1 MRFLYIVLFWLYVTN
16 IMATHIVGGEMIYDQ
31 LGNNNYRIT
40 LKVYRDC
47 YNGIPP
53 FDGDFSSS
61 SNVATAFITVYQ
73 SNGSVLFGRYDIGAP
88 IITPIPPSINNP
100 CIITPNN
107 VCVEEGLYTYTLNLP
122 PINGGYDVIYQRC
135 CRNQTILNLVQ
146 PGGTGSTYYAHING
160 PEVIAFNS
168 SPRFKKFPPIFIC
181 QGLNIAFDHSA
192 TDPDGD
198 QLVYSLCAP
207 FNGLDGCCP
216 SITASNSAVST
227 GPNSFCTS
235 PPPFCSS
242 VAIPPPFPNVA
253 FTSSF
258 TGSYPMASNPAIN
271 INSVTGF
278 LNGRP
283 SMVGQWVVGVCVQEF
298 RAGNLIGT
306 HYRDFQFNVV
316 TCSVTVVSLIEPQIG
331 RCNGSAFNFVNQS
344 IGGTTFHWDFGVTAT
359 ATDTSNL
366 PNPSYTYQD
375 TGKYL
380 VSLIT
385 NPNKPCADTTK
396 DTFYVY
402 PKIDIGFIPPPK
414 QCLKGNTFD
423 FKMQGTYIN
432 NATFKWEF
440 TANATP
446 SVATTKTVTNVVFD
460 TSGVYTIKLY
470 GKQLSCID
478 SMIDTIRVIDRPRAK
493 IRNFP
498 TKLCDPA
505 RVAFSNG
512 STSELP
518 IRFVWYF
525 SDGTTSKEFEPLKVF
540 TPPGVYSITLTAITD
555 TLCKDTSK
563 FVINTVTVN
572 PTPIADFIAT
582 PTVVSIFDAD
592 ILFTDKSTP
601 DVTTWEYDYGD
612 GIGSTI
618 ANSSHTYRNYGDFRV
633 TQKVS
638 NAFRCR
644 DSISKDIKIL
654 PEHRFWIPNTFTP
667 NYDDVNDIF
676 KPAIIGVEDYNFEI
690 YDRWGEL
697 IFKTN
702 DIDRGWN
709 GKIDSKLC
717 KQDVYV
723 WRITFKNV
731 VSKKNELH
739 IGHVLLLRSDF

>member
-1 MRFLYIVLFWLYVTN
+1 MRLLYIVFCWLYVTN
-16 IMATHIVGGEMIYDQ
+16 MMATHIVGGEMIYDQ

-53 FDGDFSSS
+53 FDGDFSGGT
-61 SNVATAFITVYQ
+61 NGATAFITVYQ

-88 IITPIPPSINNP
+88 VITPIPPSINNP
-100 CIITPNN
+100 CILTPNN

-122 PINGGYDVIYQRC
+122 PINGGYDIIYQRC
-135 CRNQTILNLVQ
+135 CRNNTILNLVQ
-146 PGGTGSTYYAHING
+146 PGGTGSTYYTHING

-216 SITASNSAVST
+216 SITASNTTPNT
-227 GPNSFCTS
+227 GTNSFCNS

-253 FTSSF
+253 FTSSY
-258 TGSYPMASNPAIN
+258 TGSYPLASNPAIS
-271 INSVTGF
+271 INSITGF

-283 SMVGQWVVGVCVQEF
+283 TMIGQWVVGVCVQEF

-316 TCSVTVVSLIEPQIG
+316 TCSVTVVSLIEPQVN
-331 RCNGSAFNFVNQS
+331 RCEGSAFTFNNQS
-344 IGGTTFHWDFGVTAT
+344 IGGTTFYWDFGVPAT

-375 TGKYL
+375 TGKYV

-402 PKIDIGFIPPPK
+402 PIIDINFIPPPK

-423 FKMQGTYIN
+423 FNLTGTYIN
-432 NATFKWEF
+432 SATFKWEF
-440 TANATP
+440 TSRATP
-446 SVATTKTVTNVVFD
+446 SIAATKTVTNVVFD
-460 TSGVYTIKLY
+460 TSGVYTIKLF

-478 SMIDTIRVIDRPRAK
+478 SVIDTVRVIDRPRAK

-505 RVAFSNG
+505 SVAFSNG

-518 IRFVWYF
+518 LRYVWYF

-572 PTPIADFIAT
+572 PTPKADFVAT
-582 PTVVSIFDAD
+582 PTVVSIFDAE

-601 DVTTWEYDYGD
+601 DVSSWEYDYGD
-612 GIGSTI
+612 GFGSNL
-618 ANSSHTYRNYGDFRV
+618 ANSYHTYRNYGDFRV

-638 NAFRCR
+638 NPFRCR
-644 DSISKDIKIL
+644 DSIWKDIKIL

-667 NYDDVNDIF
+667 NNDNLNDIF
-676 KPAIIGVEDYNFEI
+676 KPSIIGVENYDFEI

-702 DIDRGWN
+702 DVDRGWN
-709 GKIDSKLC
+709 GKIDDKLC

-723 WRITFKNV
+723 WRITFRNV
-731 VSKKNELH
+731 VTKKSELH

>member
-1 MRFLYIVLFWLYVTN
+1 
-16 IMATHIVGGEMIYDQ
+16 MATHIVGGEMIYDQ

-73 SNGSVLFGRYDIGAP
+73 SNGSVFFGRFDIGAP
-88 IITPIPPSINNP
+88 TITPIPPSINNP
-100 CIITPNN
+100 CILTPNN

-122 PINGGYDVIYQRC
+122 PINGGYDIIYQRC
-135 CRNQTILNLVQ
+135 CRNNTILNLVQ
-146 PGGTGSTYYAHING
+146 PGGTGSTYYTHING

-216 SITASNSAVST
+216 SITAFNSAPNT
-227 GPNSFCTS
+227 GSSSFCTS

-242 VAIPPPFPNVA
+242 VAIPPPFPTVA

-258 TGSYPMASNPAIN
+258 TGSYPMASNPAVN
-271 INSVTGF
+271 INSITGF
-278 LNGRP
+278 LNGKP
-283 SMVGQWVVGVCVQEF
+283 TMVGQWVVGVCVQEF

-316 TCSVTVVSLIEPQIG
+316 TCSVTVLSIIEPQVN
-331 RCNGSAFNFVNQS
+331 RCEGSAFNFVNQS
-344 IGGTTFHWDFGVTAT
+344 IGGTTFHWDFGVAAT
-359 ATDTSNL
+359 ASDTSNL

-375 TGKYL
+375 TGKYV

-402 PKIDIGFIPPPK
+402 PKIDINFIPPPK

-423 FKMQGTYIN
+423 FNLTGIYIN
-432 NATFKWEF
+432 SATFKWEF
-440 TANATP
+440 TARATP

-460 TSGVYTIKLY
+460 TSGVYVIKLV
-470 GKQLSCID
+470 GKQLSCKD
-478 SMIDTIRVIDRPRAK
+478 SVIDTIRVIDRPRAK

-498 TKLCDPA
+498 TQLCDPA

-518 IRFVWYF
+518 LRYVWYF

-563 FVINTVTVN
+563 FAINTVTVN
-572 PTPIADFIAT
+572 PTPKADFVAT
-582 PTVVSIFDAD
+582 PTITSIFDAE
-592 ILFTDKSTP
+592 ILFTDRSTP
-601 DVTTWEYDYGD
+601 DVSTWEYDYGD
-612 GIGSTI
+612 GFGSNL
-618 ANSSHTYRNYGDFRV
+618 ASSYHTYRNYGDFRV

-638 NAFRCR
+638 NVFRCR
-644 DSISKDIKIL
+644 DSIWKDIKIL

-667 NYDDVNDIF
+667 NNDELNDVF
-676 KPAIIGVEDYNFEI
+676 KPSIIGVENYDFEI

-702 DIDRGWN
+702 DVDRGWN
-709 GKIDSKLC
+709 GKIDDKLC